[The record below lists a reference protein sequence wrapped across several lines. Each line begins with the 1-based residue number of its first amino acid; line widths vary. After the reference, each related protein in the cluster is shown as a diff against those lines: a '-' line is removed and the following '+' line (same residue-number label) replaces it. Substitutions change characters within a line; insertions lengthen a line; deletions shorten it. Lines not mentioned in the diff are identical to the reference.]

1 MTNAPLHGGAAF
13 GLMAPIR
20 FRFCLDRGGF
30 VLDLDLELPGRGVTV
45 LFGPSGAGKTTCL
58 RAIAGLERVPG
69 GFLSVEGEIWQDES
83 RGIFRPTHRRSLGYV
98 FQEASLFPHLSV
110 QQNLDYGRHRRNA
123 KAPPVNFDHLCGLLD
138 LGPLLER
145 RPDTLSGGERQ
156 RVAIARALL
165 ASPRIFLLDE
175 PLASLDL
182 PRKGEILPYLER
194 LHRELAIPVIY
205 VSHAIDEVVRLADHL
220 VLLAGGR
227 VAASGP
233 LTETLA
239 RLDLPEAFADDAG
252 MVVDGTVGASDP
264 AYGLVRLDFPG
275 GSVHAAHAVEPI
287 GRRLRFQIKARDV
300 SVALEQPRDTSIL
313 NLVPAKVVAVAGAA
327 GAAHVLVRLDAGG
340 TPLVARLTRFSRDR
354 LKLEPGTAVWAQ
366 IKAVAVLA

>member
-1 MTNAPLHGGAAF
+1 MTDARTHCVDESGRAP
-13 GLMAPIR
+13 PIR
-20 FRFCLDRGGF
+20 IRFHLDRGGF
-30 VLDLDLELPGRGVTV
+30 VLDLDVVLPGRGVTA

-69 GFLSVEGEIWQDES
+69 GLLEVAGEVWQDEE
-83 RGIFRPTHRRSLGYV
+83 RKIFLPAHRRALGYV
-98 FQEASLFPHLSV
+98 FQETSLFPHLSV
-110 QQNLDYGRHRRNA
+110 RQNLEYGRRRRVSA
-123 KAPPVNFDHLCGLLD
+123 RPVDSDHLIELLAI
-138 LGPLLER
+138 GPLLAR

-165 ASPRIFLLDE
+165 AAPRLLLLDE

-182 PRKGEILPYLER
+182 ARKAEILPYLER
-194 LHRELAIPVIY
+194 LHRELDIPAIY
-205 VSHAIDEVVRLADHL
+205 VSHSVDEVVRLADHL
-220 VLLAGGR
+220 VLLADGR

-239 RLDLPEAFADDAG
+239 RLDLPESFADDAG
-252 MVVDGTVGASDP
+252 TVVEGAVGASDP

-275 GSVHAAHAVEPI
+275 GSVQVVHAAEPA

-300 SVALEQPRDTSIL
+300 SLALEKPGETSIL
-313 NLVPAKVVAVAGAA
+313 NLVAARVVALGETDCP
-327 GAAHVLVRLDAGG
+327 AHVLVQLDAGG
-340 TPLVARLTRFSRDR
+340 TPILARITRLSRDR
-354 LKLEPGTAVWAQ
+354 LKLEPGMHVCAQ

>member
-1 MTNAPLHGGAAF
+1 MTNVRIHGGDIP
-13 GLMAPIR
+13 GRTAPIR
-20 FRFCLDRGGF
+20 CSFCLDRGGF
-30 VLDLDLELPGRGVTV
+30 VLDLELTVPGRGVTA

-69 GFLSVEGEIWQDES
+69 GFLEVGGEVWQDES
-83 RGIFRPTHRRSLGYV
+83 RGIFRPVHRRALGYI
-98 FQEASLFPHLSV
+98 FQEATLFPHLSV
-110 QQNLDYGRHRRNA
+110 SRNLDYGRHRRRA
-123 KAPPVNFDHLCGLLD
+123 DAPPVDSDHLIGLLD
-138 LGPLLER
+138 IGPLLDR

-165 ASPRIFLLDE
+165 ASPQLLLLDE

-182 PRKGEILPYLER
+182 ARKSEILPCLEQ
-194 LHRELAIPVIY
+194 LHHELEIPVIY

-233 LTETLA
+233 LAETLA
-239 RLDLPEAFADDAG
+239 RLDLPEAFADEAG
-252 MVVDGTVGASDP
+252 MVVEGTVGASDP

-275 GSVHAAHAVEPI
+275 GSVQVAHAAEPA

-300 SVALEQPRDTSIL
+300 SVALEKPRDTSIL
-313 NLVPAKVVAVAGAA
+313 NLVPAKVVTVAETA

-340 TPLVARLTRFSRDR
+340 TPLVARVTRLSRDR

>member
-1 MTNAPLHGGAAF
+1 MTSARIHGGDTS
-13 GLMAPIR
+13 GRTAPIR
-20 FRFCLDRGGF
+20 FSFCLDHGGF
-30 VLDLDLELPGRGVTV
+30 VLDLELAVPGRGVTA

-69 GFLSVEGEIWQDES
+69 GFLEVGGEVWQDES
-83 RGIFRPTHRRSLGYV
+83 RGIFRPVHRRALGYI
-98 FQEASLFPHLSV
+98 FQETTLFPHLSV
-110 QQNLDYGRHRRNA
+110 SRNLDYGRHRRRANA
-123 KAPPVNFDHLCGLLD
+123 RRSILITSSGCLTF
-138 LGPLLER
+138 GPLLDR

-165 ASPRIFLLDE
+165 ASPQLLLLDE

-182 PRKGEILPYLER
+182 ARKSEILPCLEQ
-194 LHRELAIPVIY
+194 LHHELEIPVIY

-233 LTETLA
+233 LAETLA
-239 RLDLPEAFADDAG
+239 RLDLPEAFADEAG
-252 MVVDGTVGASDP
+252 MVVEGTVGASDP

-275 GSVHAAHAVEPI
+275 GSVHVAHAAEPA

-300 SVALEQPRDTSIL
+300 SVALEKPRDTSIL
-313 NLVPAKVVAVAGAA
+313 NLVPAKVVAVAETA

-340 TPLVARLTRFSRDR
+340 TPFVARVTRLSRDR

>member
-1 MTNAPLHGGAAF
+1 MTTDAP
-13 GLMAPIR
+13 PSVRVR
-20 FRFCLDRGGF
+20 FRLDRGGF
-30 VLDLDLELPGRGVTV
+30 VLDLDLVLPGRGVTA

-58 RAIAGLERVPG
+58 RAIAGLERMPG
-69 GFLSVEGEIWQDES
+69 GLLEVEGEVWQDES
-83 RGIFRPTHRRSLGYV
+83 RGIFRPTHRRALGYV

-110 QQNLDYGRHRRNA
+110 RQNLEYGWRRRRAN
-123 KAPPVNFDHLCGLLD
+123 APPVDFDHLIELLAI
-138 LGPLLER
+138 GPLLGR
-145 RPDTLSGGERQ
+145 RPATLSGGECQ

-165 ASPRIFLLDE
+165 ASPRLLLLDE

-182 PRKGEILPYLER
+182 IRKNEILPYLER
-194 LHRELAIPVIY
+194 LHHELEIPVIY
-205 VSHAIDEVVRLADHL
+205 VSHAVDEVVRLADHL
-220 VLLAGGR
+220 VLLADGR

-239 RLDLPEAFADDAG
+239 RLDLPEAFADEAG
-252 MVVDGTVGASDP
+252 LVIEGTVGASDP

-275 GSVHAAHAVEPI
+275 GSVHVAHAAEPA

-300 SVALEQPRDTSIL
+300 SLALEKPRDTSIL
-313 NLVPAKVVAVAGAA
+313 NLVPAAVVVVAETA

-340 TPLVARLTRFSRDR
+340 TPLVARITRLSRDR
-354 LKLEPGTAVWAQ
+354 LKLAPGVAVWAQ